1 MASFGSA
8 VGSPLKF
15 LVALAATV
23 LPGAAD
29 LQVPSAPTDAL
40 LEVVSG
46 DSLAL
51 AWASPMTDGGAAV
64 QSYQVEWDTNPGRA
78 EVQTVT
84 TSTYI
89 GANELQTISTSA
101 RGVLCREARVPGPR
115 ARRSGPRR
123 TSTRSRT

>member
-1 MASFGSA
+1 
-8 VGSPLKF
+8 LKF

-89 GANELQTISTSA
+89 GANELQTIATSA
-101 RGVLCREARVPGPR
+101 RGVPRREARVPGPR
-115 ARRSGPRR
+115 SRLSGPRR